1 MATLVKDKMMPGPI
15 NIKEIRE
22 KTKKAQSVVIGRDI
36 QNINNLINKA
46 ALEGEYR
53 TVYKGIWNT
62 KNQVKLAEIYK
73 KEGYGVDR
81 MPGAIEIT
89 W

>member
-1 MATLVKDKMMPGPI
+1 MGTLVKDKMIPGPI

-53 TVYKGIWNT
+53 TVCKGIWNT

-73 KEGYGVDR
+73 KEGYEVET
-81 MPGAIEIT
+81 MPGAIAIT